1 MTIMN
6 ISEICVKTKKEALQ
20 KLEECRV
27 MEKDAIVYVTEL
39 CENFVKLRYIVK
51 YSDMKIIGK
60 VVIKWEA

>member
-6 ISEICVKTKKEALQ
+6 ISEICVKIKKEALQ

>member
-39 CENFVKLRYIVK
+39 CENFVKLGYIVK
-51 YSDMKIIGK
+51 YSDMKMIGK
-60 VVIKWEA
+60 VVFKWEA